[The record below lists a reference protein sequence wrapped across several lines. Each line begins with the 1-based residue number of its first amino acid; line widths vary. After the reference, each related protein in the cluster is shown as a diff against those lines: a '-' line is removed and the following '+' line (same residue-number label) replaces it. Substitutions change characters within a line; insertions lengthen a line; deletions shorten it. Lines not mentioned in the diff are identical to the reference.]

1 MKAKYTSPAIK
12 VVEANVETSIWAA
25 SDTRIGI
32 DGNVEI
38 KDGKQF
44 HSNRYPVWDVDEL
57 EEEL

>member
-1 MKAKYTSPAIK
+1 MKAKYTRPAIK
-12 VVEANVETSIWAA
+12 VVEANVETSILAA

-44 HSNRYPVWDVDEL
+44 RSNRYPVWDVDEL
-57 EEEL
+57 EGEL

>member
-1 MKAKYTSPAIK
+1 MKAKYTRPAIK
-12 VVEANVETSIWAA
+12 VVEANVGTSILAA

-44 HSNRYPVWDVDEL
+44 RSNRYPVWDVDEL
-57 EEEL
+57 EEVL

>member
-1 MKAKYTSPAIK
+1 MKAKYTRPAIK

-38 KDGKQF
+38 KQF

>member
-1 MKAKYTSPAIK
+1 MKAKYTRPAIK
-12 VVEANVETSIWAA
+12 VVEANVETSILAA

>member
-1 MKAKYTSPAIK
+1 M
-12 VVEANVETSIWAA
+12 ETSIWAA